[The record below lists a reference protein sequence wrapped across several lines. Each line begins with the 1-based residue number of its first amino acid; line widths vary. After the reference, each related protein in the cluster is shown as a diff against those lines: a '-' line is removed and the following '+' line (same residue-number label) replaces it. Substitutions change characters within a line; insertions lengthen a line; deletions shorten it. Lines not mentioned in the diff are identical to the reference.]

1 MPGTLA
7 GTVQRLAFI
16 NPAPEFLFWLS
27 QLSVRA
33 LVPGGERWRASSKK
47 NPCRFGERTPQPR
60 RTAGAQPSA
69 PRARTGRDARRDAP
83 GTPPPGA
90 AARPGAPRPGHQVS
104 PLRRCSP
111 GPGRSS
117 PVGCGGGGEPP
128 QSELH
133 RPSLLTHSVSG
144 ALGPNASPTE
154 SAGSPLLAL
163 RLLVCCFPVSQAL
176 IHASPKLGLFR
187 C

>member
-1 MPGTLA
+1 MCVAYAWDLGRDRTKTCFYKPSPRVSILVVPVECPGTCP
-7 GTVQRLAFI
+7 RR
-16 NPAPEFLFWLS
+16 
-27 QLSVRA
+27 RA
-33 LVPGGERWRASSKK
+33 LASEQQEGSVPVRGAH
-47 NPCRFGERTPQPR
+47 
-60 RTAGAQPSA
+60 RTASAQPLA

-104 PLRRCSP
+104 PLRRSP

-117 PVGCGGGGEPP
+117 PVGCGGGGNHPK
-128 QSELH
+128 SELH
-133 RPSLLTHSVSG
+133 RPSLLTRSVSG

-163 RLLVCCFPVSQAL
+163 RLLVCCFPVCQAL